1 MTSKILVV
9 DDNPV
14 ALDSME
20 GILKREGYD
29 LFFASNGKEALKEA
43 EKVKPDLILLD
54 VMMPGMDGFEVCRI
68 IRKTP
73 VLSEVP
79 VVLVTALDDLDSL
92 LEGIEAG
99 ADDFISKP
107 YNIAE
112 LRTRVKTITK
122 FKPLPPAP

>member
-1 MTSKILVV
+1 M
-9 DDNPV
+9 D
-14 ALDSME
+14 
-20 GILKREGYD
+20 LKYAR
-29 LFFASNGKEALKEA
+29 F
-43 EKVKPDLILLD
+43 
-54 VMMPGMDGFEVCRI
+54 

-122 FKPLPPAP
+122 LNRYRPAP